1 MPEQKLELCMTD
13 QSPDGYRAKKYIAG
27 RRNSYL
33 LATNNRHE
41 SALSCN
47 SSKPQQTNLGSEKVW
62 NAHQRDDGRPASEK
76 NTIRRFVKAKVMT
89 GRTSLPTIA
98 R

>member
-1 MPEQKLELCMTD
+1 M
-13 QSPDGYRAKKYIAG
+13 
-27 RRNSYL
+27 
-33 LATNNRHE
+33 NRHYP
-41 SALSCN
+41 ATPPN
-47 SSKPQQTNLGSEKVW
+47 PQQTNLGSEKEW
-62 NAHQRDDGRPASEK
+62 NAHQRDDGRPTSEK